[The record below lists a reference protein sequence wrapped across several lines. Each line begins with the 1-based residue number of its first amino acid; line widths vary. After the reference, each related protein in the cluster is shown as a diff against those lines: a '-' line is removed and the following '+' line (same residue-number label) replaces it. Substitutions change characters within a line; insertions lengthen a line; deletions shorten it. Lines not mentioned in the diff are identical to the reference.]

1 VGTTFQT
8 HLAPVPPARLS
19 ARPRRAP
26 KEPALLFLT
35 LYQIVD
41 YLIQI
46 IVFVVIV
53 QFVLGLLIAF
63 NVVNMHNQF
72 VSAVYTALNAI
83 LEPMLRPI
91 RKILPNTGAI
101 DFSPMVLIIGLTILQ
116 IILGNLARA
125 YY

>member
-1 VGTTFQT
+1 M
-8 HLAPVPPARLS
+8 
-19 ARPRRAP
+19 
-26 KEPALLFLT
+26 LFVT

-41 YLIQI
+41 YLINI

-83 LEPMLRPI
+83 LEPMLKPI
-91 RKILPNTGAI
+91 RKIMPNTGSI

>member
-1 VGTTFQT
+1 MPEQGPLGYQRD
-8 HLAPVPPARLS
+8 LD
-19 ARPRRAP
+19 ARPRAA
-26 KEPALLFLT
+26 KEPALLFVT

-41 YLIQI
+41 YLINI

-91 RKILPNTGAI
+91 RKIMPNTGAI